1 MYIYD
6 GTTFTLIADKTCYK
20 TATYIT
26 SAGWASFSSKFE
38 VAIPEGITAY
48 IASKKG
54 ESTVTMTELS
64 GTIPANTGVVLS
76 GNAGTYE
83 AAITQTGATLSETNY
98 LLPWLTEG
106 TPTED
111 VYYTLAVSEGNPV
124 FKKSNGYSLWDDDSE
139 E

>member
-1 MYIYD
+1 V
-6 GTTFTLIADKTCYK
+6 TL
-20 TATYIT
+20 
-26 SAGWASFSSKFE
+26 
-38 VAIPEGITAY
+38 
-48 IASKKG
+48 
-54 ESTVTMTELS
+54 TELS

-76 GNAGTYE
+76 GNEGTYE

-111 VYYTLAVSEGNPV
+111 VYYTLAVSKGNPV
-124 FKKSNGYSLWDDDSE
+124 FKKSSGYSLWDDDSE